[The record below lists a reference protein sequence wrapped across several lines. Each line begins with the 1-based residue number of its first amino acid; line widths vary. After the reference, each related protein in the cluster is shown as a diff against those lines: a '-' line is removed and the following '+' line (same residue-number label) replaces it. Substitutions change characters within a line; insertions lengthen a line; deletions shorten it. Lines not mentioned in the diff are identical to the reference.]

1 MSRSIVIIGGG
12 VIGSSTAYY
21 LTRHPAFNSAEI
33 AIHIVEASFIAAGS
47 SGKGGGFLAEDWHQP
62 YTASLGKLSFRLHDE
77 LAQEYGGDKLWG
89 YRRMKTLNLE
99 INALGPASK
108 KTKSLAGSEWLG
120 KVEDISVIGDTKT
133 TGQVTPYQL
142 TTFLVERAMEK
153 GVKVSIAMA
162 DGMQFEEDGSP
173 KAVLATDEFGEKY
186 TFPATDVVFAAG
198 PWTGELAK
206 KVLGKRA
213 GAAGGI
219 CPSEASTSIIMRP
232 PSDQLIPAQA
242 LFSSIR
248 MPDGRYGSP
257 EVFPRPDGTVY
268 VCGAG
273 TGDGLALPTRAKEV
287 SPSSKAVQ
295 RLVEYM
301 NVISPDRFKDAK
313 IEVQQAC
320 FRPNPP
326 RGGNPVIGKL
336 GKGLWVASGHNV
348 WGLTHGP
355 GTGLCMAELM
365 LDGQATSADISALAP
380 ATTL

>member
-1 MSRSIVIIGGG
+1 MSRSIVIIG
-12 VIGSSTAYY
+12 Y
-21 LTRHPAFNSAEI
+21 FNA
-33 AIHIVEASFIAAGS
+33 ANVAVHIVEASFIAAGS

-77 LAQEYGGDKLWG
+77 LSKEYGGEKLWG
-89 YRRMKTLNLE
+89 YRRVKTLNLE
-99 INALGPASK
+99 INAADPASK
-108 KTKSLAGSEWLG
+108 KAKSLVG
-120 KVEDISVIGDTKT
+120 VIGDVQT
-133 TGQVTPYQL
+133 TAQVTPYHL
-142 TTFLVERAMEK
+142 TTFLVDRAKEK
-153 GVKVSIAMA
+153 GVKVTIAMV
-162 DGMQFEEDGSP
+162 DGMEFEEDGSP

-186 TFPATDVVFAAG
+186 SFPATDVVFAAG
-198 PWTGELAK
+198 PWTGIVAK
-206 KVLGKRA
+206 KLLGRRA

-232 PSDQLIPAQA
+232 PSDTLIPAQA

-287 SPSSKAVQ
+287 SPSSRAVE

-301 NVISPDRFKDAK
+301 NVISPARFKDAT

-355 GTGLCMAELM
+355 GTGKCMAELM
-365 LDGQATSADISALAP
+365 LDGKATSADISALAP
-380 ATTL
+380 ATT